1 MMSIAAA
8 ADRHRDSHVPRLDET
23 LTCPFRRCVTAK
35 HRQAKRRA
43 NLVKRWRPESATDY
57 LFQKL
62 EAVVSVRGKA
72 A

>member
-8 ADRHRDSHVPRLDET
+8 TDRYRDSHVPRLDET
-23 LTCPFRRCVTAK
+23 LTCPFRCCVTAK
-35 HRQAKRRA
+35 HRQASLGRE
-43 NLVKRWRPESATDY
+43 WRPESATDY

-62 EAVVSVRGKA
+62 EAVVSVRWEA